1 MIRIQK
7 MIAYNEINVQGE
19 LANKSDN
26 RTFSYKHCTKRIL
39 LQVK

>member
-1 MIRIQK
+1 MIPW
-7 MIAYNEINVQGE
+7 NEINVQGE

-26 RTFSYKHCTKRIL
+26 LTVSYKHCTKRIL